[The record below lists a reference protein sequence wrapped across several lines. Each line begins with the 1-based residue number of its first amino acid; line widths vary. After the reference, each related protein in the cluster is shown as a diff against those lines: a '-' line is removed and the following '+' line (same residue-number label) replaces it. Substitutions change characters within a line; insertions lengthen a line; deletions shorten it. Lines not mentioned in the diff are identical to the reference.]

1 MKSRIIFTNSLA
13 LQIYSKDSKINCMIK
28 VIPEILTGSN
38 DASHKQMPMQSDD
51 GYFARR
57 TESKDYL

>member
-1 MKSRIIFTNSLA
+1 
-13 LQIYSKDSKINCMIK
+13 MIK